1 MEQRE
6 QLTTFDSSLYL
17 ENKVLGA
24 GCTIK
29 FKGKQLP
36 NPAQM
41 LTRKK
46 YHPITTK
53 IPRRIGIDIAV
64 LNIQTVYNISRDDV
78 THPQS

>member
-6 QLTTFDSSLYL
+6 QLTAFDSSQYL
-17 ENKVLGA
+17 ENKVLGT
-24 GCTIK
+24 GCTIE

-36 NPAQM
+36 NLEQK

-46 YHPITTK
+46 QHPITSK

-64 LNIQTVYNISRDDV
+64 LNIQTV
-78 THPQS
+78 

>member
-6 QLTTFDSSLYL
+6 QLTAFDSSLYL
-17 ENKVLGA
+17 ENKVHGA
-24 GCTIK
+24 DCTIK

-36 NPAQM
+36 NLAQM

-64 LNIQTVYNISRDDV
+64 LNIQTV
-78 THPQS
+78 